1 MRRVSLRVL
10 GVAAVLAVIAA
21 GAALWT
27 YFKVPTPPTTTTS
40 GGAASVG
47 GPFALV
53 DQNGQAVTDQTFR
66 GKWMLVF
73 FGFTHCPDI
82 CPTALND
89 MTVALEALGPAGDK
103 VQPVFITVDP
113 ERDTVEAMAEY
124 VGNFD
129 PRIVG
134 LTGTPEQIAQA
145 AKAYRVYYKKVPQ
158 GDGYTM
164 DHTGILYVMDPEGR
178 FVTHF
183 SPTTSPADMA
193 ERLRKLI
200 G

>member
-1 MRRVSLRVL
+1 MSRSRSDFPWQNTIRVEGDLREAISALKAKTERGVL
-10 GVAAVLAVIAA
+10 V
-21 GAALWT
+21 GAHKL
-27 YFKVPTPPTTTTS
+27 S
-40 GGAASVG
+40 
-47 GPFALV
+47 
-53 DQNGQAVTDQTFR
+53 
-66 GKWMLVF
+66 
-73 FGFTHCPDI
+73 
-82 CPTALND
+82 TAL
-89 MTVALEALGPAGDK
+89 EELGPAADK
-103 VQPVFITVDP
+103 VQPIFITVDP
-113 ERDTVEAMAEY
+113 ERDTVEAMADY

-158 GDGYTM
+158 GDDYTM

-183 SPTTSPADMA
+183 SPNTPPSDMA
-193 ERLRKLI
+193 DRLRKVI